1 MSFHTAPSSIWR
13 HLGKARLQQIVGDD
27 LLERLERF
35 LPAIDPGYTPLR
47 LYSADGLSAVVDA
60 FYGTERLQD
69 RAFRDEVLNSLPVEV
84 IDDILA
90 RCDPSCVVRGWRDRL
105 LAVHRLW
112 NAPQTRQCMLRT
124 LGHAS
129 HGFESEIAAPPAISM
144 LPACLAPYK
153 PLKDYQSSVFLR
165 AVAKLTNPRSRFV
178 VQMPTGS
185 GKTRT
190 AMEIITTILN
200 ERPDGTLVVWLAHSE
215 ELCEQAY
222 DCFVE
227 VWSHVATRRAAVVRC
242 WGDSFALPDCGASS
256 AFLVAGFQKLFSQ
269 LERRAD
275 ILRHLAT
282 STAVIVVDEAH
293 KAIAPTYAAAI
304 RSLIGPSTCVVGLTA
319 TPGRSVV
326 DTSENEALAAF
337 FFNDIIGVECGRQS
351 PISYL
356 RQRGI
361 LASLNYTPLVSGR
374 SYELTAA
381 EKQYVCDFND
391 LSANALSRIAS
402 DDLRNIEILRRL
414 REEIQA
420 GGRILFFGCSVEHS
434 KFICALLTY
443 LGVTAAHLDGATN
456 KTRRRALIADFRD
469 GRVQVLCNYALLST
483 GFDAPKVDVVFVA
496 RPTQSLVLYS
506 QMIGRGLRGPAI
518 GGTSDC
524 RVVDVIDN
532 IVGFSNENRVYNY
545 FAEYFT
551 ATSP

>member
-1 MSFHTAPSSIWR
+1 MSSHSAPPSIWR

-27 LLERLERF
+27 LLARLERF
-35 LPAIDPGYTPLR
+35 LPAIDPDFTPLQ
-47 LYSADGLSAVVDA
+47 LFSAEGLSAVVDA
-60 FYGTERLQD
+60 FYGVERLHD
-69 RAFRDEVLNSLPVEV
+69 RRFRDEVLNSLPAGL
-84 IDDILA
+84 IDQVLA
-90 RCDPSCVVRGWRDRL
+90 ECDPSTVAGGWQQRL

-112 NAPQTRQCMLRT
+112 SNPQTRQSVARS
-124 LGHAS
+124 LGLPS
-129 HGFESEIAAPPAISM
+129 QGIESEGAPYPPISM
-144 LPACLAPYK
+144 LPACPTPYK

-190 AMEIITTILN
+190 AMEIIATILN
-200 ERPDGTLVVWLAHSE
+200 DHPDGTLVVWLAHSE

-222 DCFVE
+222 DCFLE
-227 VWSHVATRRAAVVRC
+227 VWAHVATRRVNVARC
-242 WGDSFALPDCGASS
+242 WGDSFLLPDCSSAS

-269 LERRAD
+269 LDRQAD
-275 ILRHLAT
+275 FLTRLANST
-282 STAVIVVDEAH
+282 SVIVVDEAH

-337 FFNDIIGVECGRQS
+337 FFNDIVGIECGSQS
-351 PISYL
+351 PINYL
-356 RQRGI
+356 RTRGI
-361 LASLNYTPLVSGR
+361 LAALHYTPLVSGR

-381 EKQYVCDFND
+381 EESHLTDFND
-391 LSANALSRIAS
+391 LSATTLSRIAS

-414 REEIQA
+414 CEEIDA

-443 LGVTAAHLDGATN
+443 RGVAAAHLDGATN
-456 KTRRRALIADFRD
+456 KARRRALIADFRA

-483 GFDAPKVDVVFVA
+483 GFDAPKVDVVFIA

-518 GGTSDC
+518 GGTQAC

-532 IVGFSNENRVYNY
+532 IIGFSNENRVYNY
-545 FAEYFT
+545 FADYFT
-551 ATSP
+551 ASRP